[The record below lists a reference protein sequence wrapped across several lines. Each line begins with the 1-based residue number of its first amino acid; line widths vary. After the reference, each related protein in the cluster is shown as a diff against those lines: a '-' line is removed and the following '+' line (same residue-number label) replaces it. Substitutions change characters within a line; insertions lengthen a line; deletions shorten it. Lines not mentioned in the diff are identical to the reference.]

1 MGMQLTGK
9 GSLVASSLTAIG
21 ASVCCVG
28 PLVLLALGVGGTWV
42 GALTMMEPLRP
53 LFIGLTLLFLG
64 LAFRK
69 LYLVPQVCTPGTPCA
84 DPRTLAFTTLVT
96 VAIIGLGSLYRMAS
110 LREGG
115 DTVARQM
122 GGTLVERELAPG
134 LRQRKCEFELAA
146 QVGRGRH
153 GCMLLRANELL

>member
-69 LYLVPQVCTPGTPCA
+69 LYLVRQVCTPGTPCA
-84 DPRTLAFTTLVT
+84 DPRTLVRQRLVFWI
-96 VAIIGLGSLYRMAS
+96 VSVLLLGLLA
-110 LREGG
+110 
-115 DTVARQM
+115 VPW
-122 GGTLVERELAPG
+122 LAP
-134 LRQRKCEFELAA
+134 LFY
-146 QVGRGRH
+146 
-153 GCMLLRANELL
+153 